1 MGMRSALI
9 AVLAVAAACG
19 PSREERQRS
28 ADARRAALESLV
40 SARTPPSFVPR
51 DERSERAGKLW
62 ENARRLYAGNDHQ
75 LLWGDGTQPGEGMDQ
90 LLAAV
95 TAAED
100 HGLDPAAYDPAA
112 LQAARESYD
121 SSRAPEID
129 LRFTYTYLRYAA
141 DLSGGRIDP
150 SQVDRTWHASPSEN
164 DAGAALL
171 SAIRENRVAESLERF
186 APASPQYGGLKKEL
200 ARYRTIRAR
209 GGWPIVP
216 ELPSLRVGQR
226 HPAVT
231 ALRQRLAAAGD
242 LADSEPAADVVDEP
256 LIEALRRAQARYGL
270 EADGRYTAA
279 LAAEL
284 NVTVED
290 RIEQIRL
297 NMDRWRWLPRALG
310 ERYVLVNI
318 PAFRLDVVEN
328 GKSVVG
334 MKVVAGTKENPTPVL
349 SDSMTYLVFSPYW
362 NIPPEILKKETMP
375 ALLKD
380 PTYLERNNIEVVTGP
395 QNEPVAIDPEEIDW
409 DTVQASSLRFRQRP
423 GPGNSLGL
431 VKFIFP
437 NHFNVYL
444 HDTPADAL
452 FGRIERDFSHGCVR
466 LERPVD
472 LAAYLLRDQPQ
483 WTSERIA
490 SAMHA
495 GTEES
500 VKLTRP
506 MPVHLV
512 YFTAWEE
519 NGRAHFRGDVYGH
532 DRKQRAAGAS

>member
-1 MGMRSALI
+1 MGFRPFALI
-9 AVLAVAAACG
+9 AALALISACG

-28 ADARRAALESLV
+28 AEALRAALESIV
-40 SARTPPSFVPR
+40 SANAPPSFVHR
-51 DERSERAGKLW
+51 DERAKKAWGD
-62 ENARRLYAGNDHQ
+62 ARRLYGGNDHQ
-75 LLWGDGTQPGEGMDQ
+75 LLWGDGTRPGEPMDR
-90 LLAAV
+90 LIAALNG
-95 TAAED
+95 AGE
-100 HGLDPAAYDPAA
+100 HGLEPSVYDPAA
-112 LQAARESYD
+112 LEAARESYD
-121 SSRAPEID
+121 SSNAAD
-129 LRFTYTYLRYAA
+129 TDVRFTYAYLRYAA
-141 DLSGGRIDP
+141 DVSGGAIVPSRI
-150 SQVDRTWHASPSEN
+150 DRTWQAAPPDT
-164 DAGAALL
+164 DAAAALQ
-171 SAIRENRVAESLERF
+171 SAVRENRIGESLEDL
-186 APASPQYGGLKKEL
+186 APASAPYKGLKQQL
-200 ARYRTIRAR
+200 ARYRAIHAR

-216 ELPSLRVGQR
+216 DLPALRVGQR
-226 HPAVT
+226 HPGVAI
-231 ALRQRLAAAGD
+231 LRQRLSASGD
-242 LADSEPAADVVDEP
+242 LAESSTAADLVDEP
-256 LIEALRRAQARYGL
+256 LIEALRAVQARHGL
-270 EADGRYTAA
+270 AADGRYTPEV
-279 LAAEL
+279 AAEL

-290 RIEQIRL
+290 RMEQIGL
-297 NMDRWRWLPRALG
+297 NMDRWRWLPHDLG
-310 ERYVLVNI
+310 ERYLLVNI

-334 MKVVAGTKENPTPVL
+334 MRVVAGTKENPTPVL
-349 SDSMTYLVFSPYW
+349 SDQMTYLVFSPYW
-362 NIPPEILKKETMP
+362 NIPPEILKKETIP

-380 PTYLERNNIEVVTGP
+380 PTYLERNNIEVVTGSG
-395 QNEPVAIDPEEIDW
+395 NEPAAMDPEEIDW

-472 LAAYLLRDQPQ
+472 LAVYLLRDQPD
-483 WTSERIA
+483 WTGERIE

-495 GTEES
+495 GVEQT
-500 VKLTRP
+500 VKLKKP
-506 MPVHLV
+506 IPVHLV